1 MEATIAT
8 WFASGLLMFGLGYIV
23 GQKIRWVRSISEV
36 L

>member
-8 WFASGLLMFGLGYIV
+8 WFGFAVLMFIAGYVV
-23 GQKIRWVRSISEV
+23 GQKIKWVRSISEV